1 VAGRQRGLKTVGDM
15 VRSLG
20 LVLGVV
26 AVLLLITLRPQGQ
39 AEHVVD
45 YKSLLTQARVGA
57 AFPLVAPSGLPSS
70 WRPNSV
76 YFDPPA
82 GGSGTPGVTSW
93 HVGFITPDN
102 LYAGF
107 EQTDGIAIGTLQD
120 VLGDPT
126 QQSTTST
133 VAGVQ
138 WQRWSN
144 GPGDR
149 HALVRTAGGV
159 TVVVDGSAGWPELEQ
174 LAGSLRSAT

>member
-1 VAGRQRGLKTVGDM
+1 VAERQRGPKTVGDM

-20 LVLGVV
+20 LVLAAVV
-26 AVLLLITLRPQGQ
+26 VLLLITLRPQGQ
-39 AEHVVD
+39 AEHDVD
-45 YKSLLTQARVGA
+45 YTAVLTQARVGS
-57 AFPLVAPSGLPSS
+57 AFPLVAPAGLPSG
-70 WRPNSV
+70 WRANSV

-102 LYAGF
+102 LYAAF
-107 EQTDGIAIGTLQD
+107 EQTDGLAIGSLQD

-126 QQSTTST
+126 QDGSTST
-133 VAGVQ
+133 VAGEQ

-149 HALVRTAGGV
+149 HALVRTAKGV
-159 TVVVDGSAGWPELEQ
+159 TVVVDGSAGWPELEH
-174 LAGSLRSAT
+174 LAGSLRAGT